1 MPHSLFHSP
10 SSLLY
15 VFSYRGYVAPEFYN
29 GQITFN
35 LDMYSLG
42 VIVMEILTGQ
52 KGYSTVD
59 KVRKITN
66 WIYK

>member
-1 MPHSLFHSP
+1 MPHSLIHSP

-42 VIVMEILTGQ
+42 VIVIEILTGQ
-52 KGYSTVD
+52 KGYSTVL
-59 KVRKITN
+59 KVRKTMN

>member
-1 MPHSLFHSP
+1 M
-10 SSLLY
+10 
-15 VFSYRGYVAPEFYN
+15 APEFYN
-29 GQITFN
+29 GQITFK

-42 VIVMEILTGQ
+42 VIVMEMLTGQ

>member
-59 KVRKITN
+59 KVRKTMN